1 MSDAERHRRRAR
13 ARRALVVAL
22 WGLGLAGLAQLVL
35 AVVVRPLGG
44 G

>member
-1 MSDAERHRRRAR
+1 MTEAERRRWRIR

-22 WGLGLAGLAQLVL
+22 WGLGLAGLSQLVL

>member
-1 MSDAERHRRRAR
+1 MPETERRRRRAR
-13 ARRALVVAL
+13 TALMVAL
-22 WGLGLAGLAQLVL
+22 WGLGLAGLAQFVL

>member
-1 MSDAERHRRRAR
+1 MSDAERRRRRAR

-35 AVVVRPLGG
+35 AAVVRPLGG